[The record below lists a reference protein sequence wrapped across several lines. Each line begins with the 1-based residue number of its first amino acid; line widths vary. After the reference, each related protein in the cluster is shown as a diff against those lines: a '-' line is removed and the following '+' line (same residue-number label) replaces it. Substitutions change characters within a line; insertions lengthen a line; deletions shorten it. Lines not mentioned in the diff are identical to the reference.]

1 MKSFKKILAVLC
13 SATMIVSASLPA
25 FAAEE
30 TTAATGNVIAYTF
43 DTVTVPTTIKVAFNP
58 QGLPITIGEDADGE
72 ALTTTD
78 KIVSLGYGIANK
90 SSIDKKIVVKFAANA
105 VAVDGETADVEF
117 VDSEAKTQAK
127 SDSNAD
133 GAVAGEHKIML
144 YVTPAT
150 AQPTINDGENDGAG
164 TAFAV
169 ADGDDGKTEN
179 ASGTNLADVKMTAA
193 ALEKGIIFGEGENND
208 AFANLGFALDKST
221 YSLKTGESIDFDT
234 PQSEV
239 ADKLELSAFGAKS
252 ITGFTFKGFMN
263 DNTVWTRANISAISI
278 TPIYEITD
286 KGEEVAV
293 EDTQGMVTLTEADDI
308 AEPDAPAEP
317 TPAAPVSGTG
327 MTASS
332 TEGVDYEATFTKGTA
347 YEITAVGVTAATW
360 ASTVDGTYAESAN
373 IVKGTDKVTIAASN
387 WAGASAGNARFV
399 KVTIGSDNYIIKF
412 TIAE

>member
-58 QGLPITIGEDADGE
+58 QGLPITIGENAEGQ
-72 ALTTTD
+72 AVTTNE

-105 VAVDGETADVEF
+105 VAVDGETADVKF

-293 EDTQGMVTLTEADDI
+293 EDTHGMVTLTAADDI
-308 AEPDAPAEP
+308 AEPDAP
-317 TPAAPVSGTG
+317 TAAPTDDYVMTESNGGYAYTFVATPTG
-327 MTASS
+327 SL
-332 TEGVDYEATFTKGTA
+332 
-347 YEITAVGVTAATW
+347 TAV
-360 ASTVDGTYAESAN
+360 TVDGVSKEKAITNNLVTYSDGVLTFAAAFVTNNSITDES
-373 IVKGTDKVTIAASN
+373 V
-387 WAGASAGNARFV
+387 V
-399 KVTIGSDNYIIKF
+399 KVTIGETEYTMVIP
-412 TIAE
+412 E